1 MLGNYKEV
9 PVTEEIM
16 RQYLFDRPGL
26 YKIRV
31 VGELDEH
38 WIANLEGLEI
48 STTSWGHYHP
58 VTQINGWL
66 ADQTALSG
74 LLDLLNDLGRVILTV
89 ECLDM
94 DEETG

>member
-1 MLGNYKEV
+1 M
-9 PVTEEIM
+9 TEEIV

-26 YKIRV
+26 YQIRI
-31 VGELDEH
+31 VGELDERWLTH
-38 WIANLEGLEI
+38 LEGLEI
-48 STTSWGHYHP
+48 SSAPWGRYHL

-89 ECLDM
+89 ERLEDEVSSDSSIETQLDL
-94 DEETG
+94 